1 MLIFVRLL
9 GCGAEKETTFSGATM
24 GTTYHIKIIS
34 GYFKRTFDLKE
45 KIEKRL
51 REICDDLGFK
61 DSTKGDYVAHIV
73 RHNGKKSKDEVQQW
87 HIHECDFQF
96 VYVLSGWAEF
106 EYAGQGVR
114 RIEQGDCINQR
125 PMIPHREIAC
135 SEDFAVIEIV
145 SPADFKTR
153 IVEGPDGK
161 LEAAE

>member
-1 MLIFVRLL
+1 MSKLINRDHWEFSHNKASE
-9 GCGAEKETTFSGATM
+9 AEWTPG
-24 GTTYHIKIIS
+24 
-34 GYFKRTFDLKE
+34 
-45 KIEKRL
+45 L
-51 REICDDLGFK
+51 REIFEYRDLGFT

-106 EYAGQGVR
+106 EYAGPGVR

-145 SPADFKTR
+145 SPADFKTK